1 MSTSYREL
9 NPTEYY
15 TLHPRPVY
23 LIVVVKPDGGFNV
36 MTIAWLTPVSSDP
49 PKIALS
55 ISKDSL
61 THKILSENGEFTVN
75 ILGEEHVDIA
85 YRAGSISGFKVDKWS
100 MIGFKPVE
108 SKFITAPGID
118 GCYGF
123 LECKISNMI
132 DVGECTL
139 FIADILSIHVRSD
152 LVEKGFW
159 NLRKARILLHCRSR
173 IFTIPGRIIYATTR
187 R

>member
-1 MSTSYREL
+1 MSTSYREIK
-9 NPTEYY
+9 PSEYY
-15 TLHPRPVY
+15 TLHPRPTY
-23 LIVVVKPDGGFNV
+23 LIVTVKPDGGFNV

-61 THKILSENGEFTVN
+61 THRILIENREFTVN
-75 ILGEEHVDIA
+75 IVGEEHKDIA
-85 YRAGSISGFKVDKWS
+85 YTAGSISGFKVDKWG
-100 MIGFKPVE
+100 MIGFKPLE
-108 SKFITAPGID
+108 SRFITAPGID

-123 LECKISNMI
+123 LECRISDMV

-159 NLRKARILLHCRSR
+159 NLEKARILLHCRGR
-173 IFTIPGRIIYATTR
+173 IFTIPGRIVYATR